1 MFCRKDKNMM
11 YDALY
16 GRQSIEKKT
25 VYPLKASLNI
35 AGMKPTATLISNM
48 PTEVLVGR
56 IPTDRTL
63 KG

>member
-1 MFCRKDKNMM
+1 MM

-35 AGMKPTATLISNM
+35 AGMKLMATLISNM
-48 PTEVLVGR
+48 PIEGLVGKIR
-56 IPTDRTL
+56 TDRIL
-63 KG
+63 KNDE

>member
-1 MFCRKDKNMM
+1 MM

-35 AGMKPTATLISNM
+35 AGMKLMATRISNM
-48 PTEVLVGR
+48 PIEGLVGR
-56 IPTDRTL
+56 IPTDQIL
-63 KG
+63 KE